1 MDQSFLLQVTSLD
14 HIISE
19 REDGMELTVK
29 KFSDLSTM
37 ELFELYRL
45 RNLVFIVEQNCPYQD
60 IDAYDLSAYHVCLR
74 IDDEMVGYARIY
86 RHEEQLRI
94 GRVVVHPKVRHQ
106 RVGSQLM
113 RAVLDYSSYQYKG
126 EDVYISAQT
135 YVQNFYEGFGFAAIS
150 EVYLEDGIE
159 HIDMCLVVEKV

>member
-1 MDQSFLLQVTSLD
+1 MDITA
-14 HIISE
+14 
-19 REDGMELTVK
+19 K

-60 IDAYDLSAYHVCLR
+60 IDAYDLSAYHICLR

-86 RHEEQLRI
+86 HQEDKLRI

-106 RVGSQLM
+106 RVGWQLM
-113 RAVLDYSSYQYKG
+113 RAAIDYSSYQYKG

-135 YVQNFYEGFGFAAIS
+135 HARNFYEGFGFEAIS
-150 EVYLEDGIE
+150 KVYLEDGIE
-159 HIDMCLVVEKV
+159 HIDMRLASEKV